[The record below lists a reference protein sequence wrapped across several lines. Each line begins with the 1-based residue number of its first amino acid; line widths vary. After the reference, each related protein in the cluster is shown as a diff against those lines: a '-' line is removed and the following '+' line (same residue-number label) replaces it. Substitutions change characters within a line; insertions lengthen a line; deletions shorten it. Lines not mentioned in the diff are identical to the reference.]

1 MWSKA
6 VPRRTETM
14 MGGCPMK
21 LTALLE
27 KKRILLVVCTFALSS
42 FLLPGCGSEEGVNT
56 AETTGGETTGGET
69 TGGKTTSDEATIGE
83 TASGGIASGGIASDQ
98 TSTETAKEGGAEEQ
112 MGVQNKEREEVVPPT
127 VTPTPVQAQTVPEI
141 SITQTASPTP
151 VTVGQP
157 LTFTIT
163 VTNNSVPQH
172 VGLKGF
178 LPTGL
183 DLASVTA
190 SQGM

>member
-56 AETTGGETTGGET
+56 AETTGDETTGGETTGGET

-83 TASGGIASGGIASDQ
+83 TASGGIASGGIA
-98 TSTETAKEGGAEEQ
+98 
-112 MGVQNKEREEVVPPT
+112 
-127 VTPTPVQAQTVPEI
+127 
-141 SITQTASPTP
+141 
-151 VTVGQP
+151 
-157 LTFTIT
+157 
-163 VTNNSVPQH
+163 
-172 VGLKGF
+172 
-178 LPTGL
+178 
-183 DLASVTA
+183 
-190 SQGM
+190 